1 MKHFGLLLACG
12 LALTPPMVA
21 GAVTDEA
28 FDQLRSDLA
37 ALTVRLDGLAAE
49 NARLRRSQAES
60 DAAIA
65 EVQESVVSVHETI
78 VVEKAS
84 TWTDRIGI
92 KGDFRYRAQ
101 RDTVDLDG
109 VDDRNRNRIRARA
122 QLVAKLPGNITTG
135 LGIATGGDD
144 PVSSNQT
151 LGSGGSSKD
160 VKLDLAYVDWA
171 AFNDTNIRGGKFK
184 NTFTTVG
191 KSELQWDADWRPEGF
206 DLAWDSGTF
215 FVQGL
220 GTYLESDSQREDEFA
235 YVLQTGARGEFAG
248 IDLVGGIGYTDVDT
262 AGKECF
268 FDGSTPGNSCRGN
281 SVDANGL
288 YLFDFQ
294 VIDIFAQAG
303 FEFADLPVNIWGDW
317 IRNGDAD
324 DHDTGYQVGI
334 QLGKV
339 SKKGSWQFRYF
350 YEDIEPDSTL
360 ALLTNS
366 DFGGG
371 GTDSKGSVFAGGYAL
386 NDQASVIMSYYR
398 VERQDSFGFVNGG
411 QSYEVDSLRVDVSFK
426 YR

>member
-1 MKHFGLLLACG
+1 MKYPAFLLAFN
-12 LALTPPMVA
+12 LALISPMAA
-21 GAVTDEA
+21 GAVSDEA

-37 ALTVRLDGLAAE
+37 ALTVRLDVLAAE

-65 EVQESVVSVHETI
+65 DVQESVVSVHETMI
-78 VVEKAS
+78 VEKEP
-84 TWTDRIGI
+84 TWTDRIGV

-101 RDTVDLDG
+101 RDEVDLDG

-122 QLVAKLPGNITTG
+122 HLTAKLPGNVTTG

-151 LGSGGSSKD
+151 LGGGGSSKD

-171 AFNDTNIRGGKFK
+171 AFDDTNIRGGKFK

-215 FVQGL
+215 FAQGL
-220 GTYLESDSQREDEFA
+220 GTFLESDSQREDEFA

-268 FDGSTPGNSCRGN
+268 FDGSAPGRSCRGN

-294 VIDIFAQAG
+294 VVDLFAQAG
-303 FEFADLPVNIWGDW
+303 FEFANLPFNIWGDW
-317 IRNGDAD
+317 IRNGDAN

-339 SKKGSWQFRYF
+339 SEKGSWQFRYF
-350 YEDIEPDSTL
+350 YEDIEPDATL

-371 GTDSKGSVFAGGYAL
+371 GTDSKGSVFSGGYAL

-398 VERQDSFGFVNGG
+398 VEKQDSFGFTNGG
-411 QSYEVDSLRVDVSFK
+411 EPYDVDSLRVDVSFK
-426 YR
+426 YK